1 MIETAVFFDHIAYN
15 RFSAIYDDEE
25 IVDHILAY
33 VNQVA
38 AIYRMPSLGQQID
51 IMITY
56 LEIQKEE
63 GKFDNK
69 DGERLVKCTTLNFIL
84 PSRIGML
91 TSFCE
96 YSNSKNHD
104 EDSTNPRHWDVGV
117 LVRKTILF
125 ACFHLNILY
134 VR

>member
-1 MIETAVFFDHIAYN
+1 MHNT
-15 RFSAIYDDEE
+15 
-25 IVDHILAY
+25 
-33 VNQVA
+33 Q
-38 AIYRMPSLGQQID
+38 
-51 IMITY
+51 
-56 LEIQKEE
+56 
-63 GKFDNK
+63 
-69 DGERLVKCTTLNFIL
+69 FIL

-125 ACFHLNILY
+125 ACFYLKIVY
-134 VR
+134 FR